1 MPCMSKIR
9 TKIKQYSL
17 GITINNQKRN
27 LICKA
32 PTKAQFILY
41 ELVSQI
47 SLFWNYEKL
56 ILTYEKSK
64 ETEDYL
70 KIRVELKL
78 FEKKTRFL
86 KFIWKLESREL
97 FENWG
102 PGN

>member
-1 MPCMSKIR
+1 MSKIR

-47 SLFWNYEKL
+47 SLFWNYEKSIL
-56 ILTYEKSK
+56 IYEKSK
-64 ETEDYL
+64 QIEDYL
-70 KIRVELKL
+70 KIEVELKL
-78 FEKKTRFL
+78 FKR
-86 KFIWKLESREL
+86 KLD
-97 FENWG
+97 F
-102 PGN
+102 